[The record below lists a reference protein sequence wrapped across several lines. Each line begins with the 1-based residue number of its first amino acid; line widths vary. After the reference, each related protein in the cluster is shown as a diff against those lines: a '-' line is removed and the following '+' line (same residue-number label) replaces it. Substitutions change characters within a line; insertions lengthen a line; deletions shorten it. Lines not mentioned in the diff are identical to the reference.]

1 MPTIKELA
9 EACGVSQ
16 ATVSQVL
23 NNGNRPVRAQTRE
36 HVLRTAR
43 ALDYQPSAV
52 ARGLARKRMNTIGLA
67 FFHSEDSTDPNTFL
81 MMLLDGVLLVSTRRK
96 QTTML
101 CTINRWETAGRLP
114 ELSDGRCDGVL
125 LLVPPIEC
133 PALEVLKQRKVPLV
147 VVNGKP
153 RSEGVSWIDVDNTR
167 AAREMTEH
175 LLRLGHKR
183 IAFVRGSYNLLFSFV
198 HERAEGY
205 RQAMTA
211 AGLHDPALSDFS
223 TQQALAL
230 TLSDPG
236 RPTALFCAYD
246 AVALP
251 VMEILQ
257 SRNICIPEDVSVVGF
272 DDIPAARASRPL
284 LTTMRQP
291 TTQIGGQAAEMLWSL
306 ITGLEEQPRQETLSA
321 EFVLRQSAAPPPDCG

>member
-1 MPTIKELA
+1 MPTIKEVA

-23 NNGNRPVRAQTRE
+23 NNGSRPVRSETRE

-67 FFHSEDSTDPNTFL
+67 FLHSDGFTNENPFL
-81 MMLLDGVLLVSTRRK
+81 MMVLDGVLSVSTRRK
-96 QTTML
+96 QSTML
-101 CTINRWETAGRLP
+101 CTINHWETAERLP

-125 LLVPPIEC
+125 LLVPPMEC
-133 PALEVLKQRKVPLV
+133 AALNTLKQRKVPLI

-153 RSEGVSWIDVDNTR
+153 QSEGVSWIDVDNTR
-167 AAREMTEH
+167 AAREMTEY
-175 LLRLGHKR
+175 LLRLGHRR

-198 HERAEGY
+198 HERQEGY

-211 AGLHDPALSDFS
+211 AGLYDPALSHFS
-223 TQQALAL
+223 SEQALAL
-230 TLSDPG
+230 ELSAPE

-246 AVALP
+246 ALALP
-251 VMEILQ
+251 VMEVLQ
-257 SRNICIPEDVSVVGF
+257 SRGIDVPADVSVVGF
-272 DDIPAARASRPL
+272 DDIPAAGAGQPA

-291 TTQIGGQAAEMLWSL
+291 TKNIGGHAAEMLLAL
-306 ITGLEEQPRQETLSA
+306 IAGTEKTGRQETLSA
-321 EFVLRQSAAPPPDCG
+321 EFVLRQSAAPPPSGG

>member
-1 MPTIKELA
+1 MPTIKEVA

-23 NNGNRPVRAQTRE
+23 NGGSRPVRAQTRE
-36 HVLRTAR
+36 HVLRTAH

-52 ARGLARKRMNTIGLA
+52 ARGLAQKRMNTIGLA
-67 FFHSEDSTDPNTFL
+67 FFHSEDSADSNTFL
-81 MMLLDGVLLVSTRRK
+81 MTLLDGVLSVNTRLK

-125 LLVPPIEC
+125 LLVPPMDC
-133 PALEVLKQRKVPLV
+133 PALGVLKQRKVPFV

-153 RSEGVSWIDVDNTR
+153 RTEGASWIDVDNTR
-167 AAREMTEH
+167 AARVMTEY
-175 LLRLGHKR
+175 LLRLGHRR

-211 AGLHDPALSDFS
+211 AGLYDPALLDFS
-223 TQQALAL
+223 TSQAQALA
-230 TLSDPG
+230 LSDPG

-251 VMEILQ
+251 VMGVLQ
-257 SRNICIPEDVSVVGF
+257 SRSIRVPEDVSVVGF
-272 DDIPAARASRPL
+272 DDIPAAGAGPPP

-291 TTQIGGQAAEMLWSL
+291 TTQIGGQAAEMLWAL
-306 ITGLEEQPRQETLSA
+306 ITGAEEPVRQETLSA
-321 EFVLRQSAAPPPDCG
+321 EFVLRRSAAPPPDCG